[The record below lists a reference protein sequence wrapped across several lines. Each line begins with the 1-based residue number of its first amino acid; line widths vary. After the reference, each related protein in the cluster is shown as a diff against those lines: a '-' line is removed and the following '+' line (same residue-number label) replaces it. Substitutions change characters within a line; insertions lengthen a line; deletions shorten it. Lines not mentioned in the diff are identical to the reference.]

1 MKIAVI
7 GGGVSGLVSA
17 WLLGHRHEVR
27 LFESEERLGGHA
39 HTVDVVEP
47 GEDGSPER
55 THAIDTGFMVFNEPN
70 YPNLCRIFEQLGVR
84 SRTSDMSF
92 SVHCER
98 TGFEYNGR
106 DLDRLFVQRRN
117 VFNRRHLRML
127 GDIVR
132 FHRQAQADLRAG
144 LPDTV
149 TVHDYV
155 VAHRLDGVFLD
166 RYLVP
171 LGASLWSC
179 AGRDFLG
186 FPIRFVIEFLH
197 NHSMLQVGARPV
209 WRTVKGGSRQ
219 YVRRI
224 VERLGERCVPGRQ
237 VDRIERTRRGVRVGF
252 ADGASEDFDEVVLA
266 CHADE
271 SLRLIAPPDTFE
283 QEVLAC
289 FPYHPNRAV
298 LHTDEGL
305 LPNRP
310 RARASWNYRIP
321 PDNAAERVVV
331 TYDLNRLQ
339 GLDARRTYCITL
351 NPPPSLDPSRVVRR
365 IDYRHPGFVP
375 GRGVA
380 QAEHSALIR
389 RRGVSFCGAYW
400 GYGFHEDG
408 VRSALAV
415 CDAFGIGLDDAGLA
429 A

>member
-1 MKIAVI
+1 MRIAVI

-27 LFESEERLGGHA
+27 LFESEHRLGGHA
-39 HTVDVVEP
+39 HTVDVAEP
-47 GEDGSPER
+47 GEDGSPAR
-55 THAIDTGFMVFNEPN
+55 TLAIDTGFMVFNEPS
-70 YPNLCRIFEQLGVR
+70 YPNLCRLFEHLGVR
-84 SRTSDMSF
+84 SRPSDMSF

-117 VFNRRHLRML
+117 VFSRRHWRML
-127 GDIVR
+127 ADILR
-132 FHRQAQADLRAG
+132 FHRQARADLRAG
-144 LPDTV
+144 LSDTV
-149 TVHDYV
+149 TVRDYV
-155 VAHRLDGVFLD
+155 AAHRLDGSFLE

-179 AGRDFLG
+179 PAQDFLG
-186 FPIRFVIEFLH
+186 FPMRFVIEFLL
-197 NHSMLQVGARPV
+197 NHAMLQVGARPL
-209 WRTVKGGSRQ
+209 WRTVQGGSRQ
-219 YVRRI
+219 YVRRL
-224 VERLGERCVPGRQ
+224 VERLGTRCAPGRR
-237 VDRIERTRRGVRVGF
+237 VTRVERTRRGVRIVL
-252 ADGASEDFDEVVLA
+252 ADGASSDFDEAVLA

-271 SLRLIAPPDTFE
+271 SLRLLAPPDAFE
-283 QEVLAC
+283 RDVLAC

-298 LHTDEGL
+298 LHTDERL
-305 LPNRP
+305 LPDRP

-321 PDNAAERVVV
+321 STAAERVIV

-339 GLDARRTYCITL
+339 GLRARRTYCITL
-351 NPPPSLDPSRVVRR
+351 NPPRTLDPRRVVRR

-375 GRGVA
+375 GRGAA

-389 RRGVSFCGAYW
+389 RRGISCCGAYW

-415 CDAFGIGLDDAGLA
+415 CDAFGIGLEAELA